1 LHDFVARKRG
11 RPKVLR
17 LTLPLTAYA
26 NMGRRERENFR
37 QHVAEILNET
47 DAAAAANYW
56 RVRVASL
63 ALEPYGITL
72 VANDRVLHVHREDR
86 QEDRPRRQISGSVWD
101 GRKPIW
107 RTPRVTDHPHK
118 LGKLTKGPKIRYAH
132 RNRKSAEQMAAAKRE
147 PFKPR
152 GDDAEAAHALLTAIG
167 HLATRETKRART
179 YLDEGV
185 ITEIMAKRGDVY
197 EPVTFWRARRQNSG
211 YWRGGSGKLTKIPRC
226 TGFVSAN
233 EWPIDDLAEELE
245 QLGTG
250 DAWWANLAG
259 TRREEVGDNVVQARE
274 GRGQI
279 YKCGIDQL
287 RFPQISDA
295 LTVADIVKL
304 VWWAKINRHR
314 AQMRTKWPQFAFHGE
329 GRRLDRSTPVTTD
342 PGGQC
347 CRWTAGGF
355 KSCPLQ
361 CWQRAYR
368 GQK

>member
-1 LHDFVARKRG
+1 
-11 RPKVLR
+11 
-17 LTLPLTAYA
+17 LTAYA

-167 HLATRETKRART
+167 DLATPATKRARAF
-179 YLDEGV
+179 LDEKINEG
-185 ITEIMAKRGDVY
+185 IMARRDLFIGPPRPEPPPESAWFDLVMAEKLFRVGTNPLKQPDV
-197 EPVTFWRARRQNSG
+197 S
-211 YWRGGSGKLTKIPRC
+211 K
-226 TGFVSAN
+226 
-233 EWPIDDLAEELE
+233 DDLFKA
-245 QLGTG
+245 
-250 DAWWANLAG
+250 A
-259 TRREEVGDNVVQARE
+259 ARLWNW
-274 GRGQI
+274 QVN
-279 YKCGIDQL
+279 
-287 RFPQISDA
+287 S
-295 LTVADIVKL
+295 
-304 VWWAKINRHR
+304 RHR
-314 AQMRTKWPQFAFHGE
+314 EQMRIAWPQLAFHGACQ
-329 GRRLDRSTPVTTD
+329 GMDRSTPRAHPD
-342 PGGQC
+342 DLGGEC
-347 CRWTAGGF
+347 CRRTCGGM
-355 KSCPLQ
+355 KTCPLQ
-361 CWQRAYR
+361 CWQRNR
-368 GQK
+368 KD